1 MKKNIIIPEFVPL
14 YAMRKVF
21 GPQTGPIRT
30 PIAVDTA
37 IIEELLGQR
46 PPVKVFEVK
55 LTNAKTGA
63 FSDKIELTKDN
74 FDKNNWEV
82 KTSEPVKKEEKAER
96 PVAEVPQMATEEAIE
111 TAPVEEPTMV
121 ATETISEPVEEVKEE
136 AVAGAAESNETD
148 NNAPKLTKAQRR
160 AIERAKQ
167 GTAKS

>member
-1 MKKNIIIPEFVPL
+1 MKKNIIIPEFAPL

-37 IIEELLGQR
+37 IIEELLDQR

-63 FSDKIELTKDN
+63 YSDKIELTKAN
-74 FDKNNWEV
+74 FDKNNWEA
-82 KTSEPVKKEEKAER
+82 KTSEPVKEEKVE
-96 PVAEVPQMATEEAIE
+96 PPLAEVLKTSAEDIAE
-111 TAPVEEPTMV
+111 TTPIEEPTMV
-121 ATETISEPVEEVKEE
+121 ATETISESVENVQEE

-148 NNAPKLTKAQRR
+148 NAPKLTKAQRR

-167 GTAKS
+167 GTAQNK

>member
-37 IIEELLGQR
+37 IIEELLDQR

-55 LTNAKTGA
+55 LTNTKTGA
-63 FSDKIELTKDN
+63 YSDKIELTKDN
-74 FDKNNWEV
+74 FDKNNWEA
-82 KTSEPVKKEEKAER
+82 KTSEPVKEEKAEL
-96 PVAEVPQMATEEAIE
+96 PVAEVPQMAAEEVIK

-121 ATETISEPVEEVKEE
+121 ATETISETVNESKEE

-148 NNAPKLTKAQRR
+148 NAPKLTKAQRR

>member
-37 IIEELLGQR
+37 IIEELLDQR

-55 LTNAKTGA
+55 LTNNKTGA
-63 FSDKIELTKDN
+63 YSDKIELTKDN
-74 FDKNNWEV
+74 FDKNNWEA
-82 KTSEPVKKEEKAER
+82 KTSESVKEEKVEL
-96 PVAEVPQMATEEAIE
+96 PVAEVPQMAAEEVTE

-121 ATETISEPVEEVKEE
+121 ATETISETVKEPEEE

-148 NNAPKLTKAQRR
+148 NAPKLTKAQRR

-167 GTAKS
+167 GTAKL

>member
-37 IIEELLGQR
+37 IIEELLDQR

-74 FDKNNWEV
+74 FDKNNWEA
-82 KTSEPVKKEEKAER
+82 KTSEPVKEEKAEL
-96 PVAEVPQMATEEAIE
+96 PVAEVPQMAAEEVIK

-121 ATETISEPVEEVKEE
+121 ATETISETVKEPEEE

-148 NNAPKLTKAQRR
+148 NAPKLTKAQRR

>member
-37 IIEELLGQR
+37 IIEELLDQR

-55 LTNAKTGA
+55 LTNTKTGA
-63 FSDKIELTKDN
+63 YSDKIELTKDN

-82 KTSEPVKKEEKAER
+82 KTSEPVKEEKVEL
-96 PVAEVPQMATEEAIE
+96 PVVEVPQMAAEEVIK

-121 ATETISEPVEEVKEE
+121 ATETISETVKEPEEE
-136 AVAGAAESNETD
+136 AVDGAAESNETD
-148 NNAPKLTKAQRR
+148 NEPKLTKAQRR

>member
-37 IIEELLGQR
+37 IIEELLDQR

-55 LTNAKTGA
+55 LTNTKTGA
-63 FSDKIELTKDN
+63 YSDKIELTKDN
-74 FDKNNWEV
+74 FDKNNWEA
-82 KTSEPVKKEEKAER
+82 KTSEPVKEEKVEL
-96 PVAEVPQMATEEAIE
+96 PVVEVPQMSAEEVIK

-121 ATETISEPVEEVKEE
+121 ATETISETVNESKEE

-148 NNAPKLTKAQRR
+148 NAPKLTKAQRR

>member
-37 IIEELLGQR
+37 IIEELLDQR

-55 LTNAKTGA
+55 LTNTKTGA
-63 FSDKIELTKDN
+63 YSDKIELTKDN
-74 FDKNNWEV
+74 FDKNNWEA
-82 KTSEPVKKEEKAER
+82 KTSEPVKEEKVEL
-96 PVAEVPQMATEEAIE
+96 PVVEVPQMAAEEVIK

-121 ATETISEPVEEVKEE
+121 ATETISESVENAQEE

-148 NNAPKLTKAQRR
+148 NAPKLTKAQRR

>member
-37 IIEELLGQR
+37 IIEELLDQR

-55 LTNAKTGA
+55 LTNTKTGA
-63 FSDKIELTKDN
+63 YSDKIELTKDN
-74 FDKNNWEV
+74 FDKNNWEAN
-82 KTSEPVKKEEKAER
+82 TSEPVKEEKVEL
-96 PVAEVPQMATEEAIE
+96 PVVEVPQMAAEEVIK

-121 ATETISEPVEEVKEE
+121 ATETISEPVEESKEE

-148 NNAPKLTKAQRR
+148 NAPKLTKAQRR

>member
-37 IIEELLGQR
+37 IIEELLDQR

-55 LTNAKTGA
+55 LTNTKTGA
-63 FSDKIELTKDN
+63 YSDKIELTKDN
-74 FDKNNWEV
+74 FDKNNWEA
-82 KTSEPVKKEEKAER
+82 KASEPVKEEKVEL
-96 PVAEVPQMATEEAIE
+96 PVAEVPQMAAEEVIK

-121 ATETISEPVEEVKEE
+121 ATETISETVNESKEE

-148 NNAPKLTKAQRR
+148 NAPKLTKAQRR

>member
-37 IIEELLGQR
+37 IIEELLDQR

-55 LTNAKTGA
+55 LTNTKTGA
-63 FSDKIELTKDN
+63 YSDKIELTKDN
-74 FDKNNWEV
+74 FDKNNWEA
-82 KTSEPVKKEEKAER
+82 KTSEPVKEEKVEL
-96 PVAEVPQMATEEAIE
+96 PVVEVPQMAAEEAVK

-121 ATETISEPVEEVKEE
+121 ATETISETVNESKEE

-148 NNAPKLTKAQRR
+148 NAPKLTKAQRR

>member
-37 IIEELLGQR
+37 IIEELLDQR

-55 LTNAKTGA
+55 LTNTKTGA
-63 FSDKIELTKDN
+63 YSDKIELTKDN
-74 FDKNNWEV
+74 LDKNNWEA
-82 KTSEPVKKEEKAER
+82 KTSEPVKEEKVEL
-96 PVAEVPQMATEEAIE
+96 PVVEVPQMAAEEAVK

-121 ATETISEPVEEVKEE
+121 ATETISDTVNESKEE

-148 NNAPKLTKAQRR
+148 NAPKLTKAQRR

-167 GTAKS
+167 VTAKS